1 MKVRTFSIVAG
12 SMACQAH
19 CPFCVSHMTP
29 KNGIGNKA
37 PDINWRNFKKAC
49 QFARDGGCSTAMITS
64 KGEPTIFPD
73 QVSEFLQHLA
83 PFNFPV
89 IELQTNGLL
98 IADGPG
104 NKVTDQHLKD
114 WYDAGLTTVAIS
126 VSHYDADKNK
136 EIYMAGKK
144 DYMDLPALIAK
155 LHRFGFSVRL
165 AVVMVKGYI
174 DSVAEVEKMIAFAQA
189 NKVEQ
194 LTFRPVTK
202 PDKSEN
208 AAIFKWTSEHHVPA
222 ELEGELNKHL
232 SAVGNPVL
240 ELAHGATVYD
250 VRGQNVCMT
259 NCLTIQPDNDE
270 LRQVIFFPDG
280 HLRYAWQY
288 SGAVIF

>member
-12 SMACQAH
+12 SMACQAR
-19 CPFCVSHMTP
+19 CPFCVAHMTP
-29 KNGIGNKA
+29 KNGIGSKA

-73 QVSEFLQHLA
+73 QVSEFLQNLA

-208 AAIFKWTSEHHVPA
+208 EAIFKWTSEHHVPA

-232 SAVGNPVL
+232 LSVGSPVL

>member
-12 SMACQAH
+12 SMACQAR
-19 CPFCVSHMTP
+19 CPFCVAHMTP
-29 KNGIGNKA
+29 KNGIGSKA

-73 QVSEFLQHLA
+73 QVSEFLQNLA

-104 NKVTDQHLKD
+104 NKVTDQHLTD
-114 WYDAGLTTVAIS
+114 WYNAGLTTVAIS

-208 AAIFKWTSEHHVPA
+208 EAIFKWTSEHHVPA
-222 ELEGELNKHL
+222 ELEGQLNKHL
-232 SAVGNPVL
+232 SSVGNSVL

>member
-12 SMACQAH
+12 SMACQAR
-19 CPFCVSHMTP
+19 CPFCVAHMTP
-29 KNGIGNKA
+29 KNGIGSKA

-73 QVSEFLQHLA
+73 QVSEFLQNLA

-114 WYDAGLTTVAIS
+114 WYNAGLTTVAIS

-174 DSVAEVEKMIAFAQA
+174 DSIAEVEKMIAFAQA

-194 LTFRPVTK
+194 LTFRPVIK

-208 AAIFKWTSEHHVPA
+208 EAIFKWTSEHHVPA
-222 ELEGELNKHL
+222 ELEGQLNKHL
-232 SAVGNPVL
+232 SSVGNSVL

>member
-12 SMACQAH
+12 SMACQAR
-19 CPFCVSHMTP
+19 CPFCVAHMTP
-29 KNGIGNKA
+29 KNGIGSKA

-73 QVSEFLQHLA
+73 QVSEFLQNLA

-208 AAIFKWTSEHHVPA
+208 EAIFKWTSEHHVPA
-222 ELEGELNKHL
+222 ELEGQLNKHL
-232 SAVGNPVL
+232 SSVGNSVL

>member
-19 CPFCVSHMTP
+19 YPFCVAHMTP
-29 KNGIGNKA
+29 KNDIGSKA

-73 QVSEFLQHLA
+73 QVSEFLQNLA

-208 AAIFKWTSEHHVPA
+208 EAIFKWTSEHHVPA
-222 ELEGELNKHL
+222 ELEGQLNKHL
-232 SAVGNPVL
+232 SSVGNSVL

>member
-12 SMACQAH
+12 SMACQAR
-19 CPFCVSHMTP
+19 CPFCVAHMTP
-29 KNGIGNKA
+29 KNGIGSKA

-73 QVSEFLQHLA
+73 QVSEFLQNLA
-83 PFNFPV
+83 PFNVPV

-114 WYDAGLTTVAIS
+114 WYNAGLTTVAIS

-208 AAIFKWTSEHHVPA
+208 EAIFKWTSEHHVPA
-222 ELEGELNKHL
+222 ELEGQLNKHL
-232 SAVGNPVL
+232 SSVGNSVL